1 MAKLTLTATKQVIGV
16 GSFVEKTIQF
26 RDKDGAEVR
35 GEILIKIA
43 SHDEIV
49 NASDIWKL
57 KNKQELTLDQLKK
70 ALVFQVVYED
80 ENTRFFPKI
89 SETGAVSTEVIEAM
103 YAAADE
109 VLDFAGKNWIYKTKM
124 SSSANSSLMESEEE
138 QLPKQNEA

>member
-1 MAKLTLTATKQVIGV
+1 MIGV

-26 RDKDGAEVR
+26 RDKDGAEVS

-138 QLPKQNEA
+138 QLPKQNDA

>member
-1 MAKLTLTATKQVIGV
+1 MTKLTLTATKQVIGV
-16 GSFVEKTIQF
+16 GSLVEKTIQF
-26 RDKDGAEVR
+26 RDKDGAEVG

-49 NASDIWKL
+49 NASDVWKL

>member
-26 RDKDGAEVR
+26 RDKDGAEVS
-35 GEILIKIA
+35 GEVLIKIA

-49 NASDIWKL
+49 NASDAWKL
-57 KNKQELTLDQLKK
+57 KNKQDLTLDQLKK
-70 ALVFQVVYED
+70 ALVFLVVHED
-80 ENTRFFPKI
+80 ENTRFFPKL
-89 SETGAVSTEVIEAM
+89 SETGSVSTEVIEAM

-124 SSSANSSLMESEEE
+124 SSSANSSSMESVEE

>member
-16 GSFVEKTIQF
+16 GRFVEKTIQF
-26 RDKDGAEVR
+26 RDKDGAEVG

-49 NASDIWKL
+49 NASDVWKL
-57 KNKQELTLDQLKK
+57 KNKQDLTLDQLKK
-70 ALVFQVVYED
+70 ALVFLVVHED
-80 ENTRFFPKI
+80 EDTKFFPKL
-89 SETGAVSTEVIEAM
+89 SEIGLISTEVIEAM
-103 YAAADE
+103 YTAADE

-138 QLPKQNEA
+138 QLPKPNKE

>member
-26 RDKDGAEVR
+26 RDKDGAEVS

-49 NASDIWKL
+49 NASDAWKL
-57 KNKQELTLDQLKK
+57 KNKQDLTLDQLKK
-70 ALVFQVVYED
+70 ALVFLVVHED
-80 ENTRFFPKI
+80 EDTKFFPKLA
-89 SETGAVSTEVIEAM
+89 ETGSVSTEVIEAM
-103 YAAADE
+103 YSAADE

-124 SSSANSSLMESEEE
+124 SSSASSSSMESAEE
-138 QLPKQNEA
+138 QLPKQNET

>member
-26 RDKDGAEVR
+26 RDKDGAEVS

-109 VLDFAGKNWIYKTKM
+109 VLDFAGKNWILAKKKKGGVN
-124 SSSANSSLMESEEE
+124 SSSTELEEE
-138 QLPKQNEA
+138 QLLKPNKE

>member
-1 MAKLTLTATKQVIGV
+1 MAKLTLEKAKKAVGV

-26 RDKDGAEVR
+26 RDKDGAEVS